1 MRRLWVVV
9 VFALGLMAMGVAPVA
24 SAEPDERAC
33 DKSVLAGDLAG
44 GRIRTR
50 QVSPVRAVSPLPCDG
65 VRPGG
70 AIKIPK
76 GDESSLCTLNFM
88 YIGMDPKGGKHV
100 YMGTAGHCLLAESN
114 IDKDRGEHRWAPG
127 KGPVVT
133 DVNDKR
139 IGEFAYAIMQ
149 GKKDFALVRID
160 YGVRVNP
167 QMCWFGGPT
176 GINNDRTR
184 ASTNVHHYGHGLAI
198 GDVLP
203 ARTSVAYG
211 IPDPDEVDALGVV
224 IPGDSGGPS
233 ITSDGRALGVVITI
247 GVTFRADPL
256 GGGTVGISRIQ
267 PQLNRAA
274 LVLKQRIT
282 IVKAPLI

>member
-1 MRRLWVVV
+1 MRRLCVVIML
-9 VFALGLMAMGVAPVA
+9 ALGLAATGVTPVA

-33 DKSVLAGDLAG
+33 DKPVLAGELAG
-44 GRIRTR
+44 GRVLTR
-50 QVSPVRAVSPLPCDG
+50 RVSPVRAFSPLPCDG

-76 GDESSLCTLNFM
+76 GDDASLCTLNFM
-88 YIGMDPKGGKHV
+88 YIGRDAKGRKHV
-100 YMGTAGHCLLAESN
+100 YMGTAGHCLLARSN

-133 DVNDKR
+133 DVNDRR

-149 GKKDFALVRID
+149 GKKDFALIRID
-160 YGVRVNP
+160 NGVRVNP

-211 IPDPDEVDALGVV
+211 MPDRDEVDALGVV
-224 IPGDSGGPS
+224 IPGDSGGPAIS
-233 ITSDGRALGVVITI
+233 SDGRAVGVVITI
-247 GVTFRADPL
+247 GLTFRADPL
-256 GGGTVGISRIQ
+256 GGGTVGISRLQ
-267 PQLNRAA
+267 PQLDRAA
-274 LVLKQRIT
+274 RVLQQRIDV
-282 IVKAPLI
+282 VKAPLI

>member
-1 MRRLWVVV
+1 MRRLSVVLML
-9 VFALGLMAMGVAPVA
+9 ALGLMATGISPVA
-24 SAEPDERAC
+24 SAEPEKGAC
-33 DKSVLAGDLAG
+33 DHAVPAGELVS

-50 QVSPVRAVSPLPCDG
+50 DVSPVRAVSPLPCDG

-76 GDESSLCTLNFM
+76 GDEASLCTLNFM
-88 YIGMDPKGGKHV
+88 YIGVDAQKRKHV
-100 YMGTAGHCLLAESN
+100 YMGTAGHCLLAQSN

-133 DVNDKR
+133 DVNDRR

-149 GKKDFALVRID
+149 GNKDFALVRID

-176 GINNDRTR
+176 GINNDRPTT
-184 ASTNVHHYGHGLAI
+184 ATNVHHYGHGLAI

-211 IPDPDEVDALGVV
+211 MRSANEVDALGVV

-233 ITSDGRALGVVITI
+233 ITSDGRALGVIVTI

-256 GGGTVGISRIQ
+256 GGGTVGITRIQ

-274 LVLKQRIT
+274 LVMKQRISL
-282 IVKAPLI
+282 VKAPLI